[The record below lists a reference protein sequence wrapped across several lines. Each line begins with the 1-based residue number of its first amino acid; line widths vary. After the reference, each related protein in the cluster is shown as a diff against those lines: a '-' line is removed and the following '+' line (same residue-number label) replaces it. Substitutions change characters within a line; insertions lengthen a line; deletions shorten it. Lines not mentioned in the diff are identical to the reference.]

1 MNEPREH
8 DANEGNN
15 QSLGEGTHHMGSDEE
30 YEDKDR
36 TEDRYAGKFPVLPG
50 EETEFNAAQVAQLE
64 AMFGKKSL
72 RKHTIRART
81 RRMYLAGRET
91 ILRATPPDEDQDF
104 DESTF
109 YGRIRAFFAR
119 SWWARA
125 GLGLGAVLIA
135 GLWCGITLGVGR

>member
-15 QSLGEGTHHMGSDEE
+15 QSDREGTHHMGSDEE
-30 YEDKDR
+30 NADQGR
-36 TEDRYAGKFPVLPG
+36 AQNSAGKFPDLQG

-72 RKHTIRART
+72 RKRTIRART
-81 RRMYLAGRET
+81 RRMYLASRET

-104 DESTF
+104 DESTVF
-109 YGRIRAFFAR
+109 GRIRAFFAR
-119 SWWARA
+119 SWWART
-125 GLGLGAVLIA
+125 GLGLAAVLIA
-135 GLWCGITLGVGR
+135 GLWCWITLGVGR